1 MGTEADEAK
10 AKERTARSTEHIEG
24 RVTLE
29 RIGNKMAPALFNRE
43 LEQVLANIVDPNT
56 DPRGKREI
64 VLRFKFKPSEKRD
77 QVGVLIEA
85 TSKLCPVK
93 PQDATI
99 YVGRRGGRVLAV
111 EDNPKQRGLFDSPK
125 PVVEPLNGGGDGG
138 EDTQS

>member
-1 MGTEADEAK
+1 MGTESEEARGR
-10 AKERTARSTEHIEG
+10 ERETRPPVEG

-64 VLRFKFKPSEKRD
+64 VLKFKFKPSEKRD

-99 YVGRRGGRVLAV
+99 YVGRRHGRVLAV
-111 EDNPKQRGLFDSPK
+111 EDNPKQRGLFDGPK
-125 PVVEPLNGGGDGG
+125 PVVEPLNGGDGQ
-138 EDTQS
+138 EE